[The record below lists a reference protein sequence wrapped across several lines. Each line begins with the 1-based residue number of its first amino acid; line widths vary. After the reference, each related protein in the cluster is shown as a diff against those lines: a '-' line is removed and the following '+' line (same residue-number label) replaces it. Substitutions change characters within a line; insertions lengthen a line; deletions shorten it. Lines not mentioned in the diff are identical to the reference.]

1 MAKKEKMG
9 KVLPF
14 PNRPRPAAKDPLE
27 GNDAVRVLDKKAC
40 LSLLGIVA
48 NVPADLA
55 RVLDVPPKLYSVGE
69 GPSISSDPEKDL
81 SDIAFKLVANQ
92 ELKSEMLAEAPD
104 YAIYITYR
112 SSSSFCLLLDKRRK
126 IMVFEGLG
134 NALGGGLSWG
144 PFIDAVDDAVKS
156 RDELKKRGEKFDLIL
171 SEELMIKRIVV

>member
-14 PNRPRPAAKDPLE
+14 PKRPKPAAKDPL
-27 GNDAVRVLDKKAC
+27 NDTVRVLDKEAC

-48 NVPADLA
+48 NVPFGLA
-55 RVLDVPPKLYSVGE
+55 RALDIPSKLYSVGE
-69 GPSISSDPEKDL
+69 GPSISSDPEKDI
-81 SDIAFKLVANQ
+81 SDIAFKLVSNQ
-92 ELKSEMLAEAPD
+92 ELKPKMIAESPE
-104 YAIYITYR
+104 YGIYITYR

-126 IMVFEGLG
+126 IMVFESLG

-144 PFIDAVDDAVKS
+144 PFIEAVDDALKS
-156 RDELKKRGEKFDLIL
+156 RDEMKKRGEKFDLIL